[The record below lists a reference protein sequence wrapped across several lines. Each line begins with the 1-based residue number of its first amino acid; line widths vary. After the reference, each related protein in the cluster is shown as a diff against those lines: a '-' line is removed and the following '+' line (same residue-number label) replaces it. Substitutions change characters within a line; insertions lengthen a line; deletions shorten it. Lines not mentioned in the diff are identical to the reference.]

1 MKISEII
8 LHRES
13 LKDIPTI
20 FSRDIKQRFKNG
32 QIKID
37 GKIVRD
43 DINLDIIPLIDK
55 HHIMMY
61 LDTKSDILD
70 AGDFIFNLIQVDEIF
85 KQQLMIFGLEDIKL
99 SNIKND
105 LTRILDNFFIIR
117 ISKKDIF
124 IIKKK
129 Q

>member
-8 LHRES
+8 LHRETF
-13 LKDIPTI
+13 KDIPTI

-37 GKIVRD
+37 GEIVKN
-43 DINLDIIPLIDK
+43 DIDLNIVPLVSK
-55 HHIMMY
+55 HQMMMY
-61 LDTKSDILD
+61 INTKNTILD
-70 AGDFIFNLIQVDEIF
+70 AGDFVFNLIQTDKIF
-85 KQQLMIFGLEDIKL
+85 KHQLMIFGLEDIKQ

-105 LTRILDNFFIIR
+105 LTDILDNFFVIR